1 MKHRILMIVLLISL
15 FTVGCSNTSTNIL
28 SEEEKLADFEQ
39 LYNEVKEGYPF
50 LEVNKRLNNVD
61 WLSKKEAFNKKIIN
75 TSSDQEF
82 ADELNNIMGELNNN
96 HTSIINDKDKFN
108 EIKEIYERF
117 GWYDFFDDSNVNNMY
132 DSLKNEK
139 KNADDNFQDIQ
150 LKDLVKNKIGY
161 ISISQMNSAN
171 GSIDDDMK
179 RIESYLN
186 KINGYKSLVIDI
198 RGNYGGTDEYW
209 IELVSLLSDKD
220 YKCGGYKLFRNNSNI
235 INNYTKLR
243 KVKLNDINKLP
254 EDVVNNAPKEIK
266 SLFTNFEYNELVV
279 KGKSKKTFKGNIY
292 LLVDKHVFSGAES
305 FSIFCKEQN
314 FATIIG
320 SKTGG
325 DGYIYDPVLF
335 KLNNSGL
342 IVRMSSTMYLTE
354 SGICDEEDKVTP
366 HIEVKNTSRSNV
378 SDQDECIRE
387 VLKLENK

>member
-15 FTVGCSNTSTNIL
+15 FTVGCSNTSTNTL

-198 RGNYGGTDEYW
+198 RGNYGGTD
-209 IELVSLLSDKD
+209 
-220 YKCGGYKLFRNNSNI
+220 N
-235 INNYTKLR
+235 
-243 KVKLNDINKLP
+243 
-254 EDVVNNAPKEIK
+254 
-266 SLFTNFEYNELVV
+266 
-279 KGKSKKTFKGNIY
+279 
-292 LLVDKHVFSGAES
+292 
-305 FSIFCKEQN
+305 
-314 FATIIG
+314 
-320 SKTGG
+320 TGLG
-325 DGYIYDPVLF
+325 
-335 KLNNSGL
+335 
-342 IVRMSSTMYLTE
+342 
-354 SGICDEEDKVTP
+354 
-366 HIEVKNTSRSNV
+366 
-378 SDQDECIRE
+378 
-387 VLKLENK
+387 